1 MALTVHDMKGR
12 KIGICVSGGL
22 DSKTIS
28 CRLREA
34 GADVLCFTADLG
46 QPDEKDINDVAK
58 KMAPCGVETVI
69 VNIRKPMAEACY
81 QVIKAEATYDMK
93 KRGIDTL
100 VHGATGRGN
109 DQMRFERYTNQFAP
123 EMAVYA
129 PWRDAE
135 LLKEFPGRS
144 AMCAYLAKKGIV
156 AFPGG
161 AKRYST
167 DCNIAAHHVVELV
180 RRRQHQ
186 IMTIVETT
194 MGCWPMKA
202 PDKIESV
209 SIRFEKG
216 CPVSLNGEKLRPFDL
231 MVKANAIA
239 GRNGLGLSH
248 ALENRIIGTKSR
260 GVYEAP
266 GMEMLGRSLRYVYQ
280 AILDRRATDMFAY
293 LSKFIANQVYDGRY
307 FDLATQAAFAAVDT
321 YAELATGTVKVGLY
335 KGNILFQS
343 LTGVKAS
350 LYFEENA
357 SMEDAQKGL
366 NPVSSQGFAE
376 IQSVEAR
383 SMAKAGQIK

>member
-1 MALTVHDMKGR
+1 MQT
-12 KIGICVSGGL
+12 
-22 DSKTIS
+22 
-28 CRLREA
+28 
-34 GADVLCFTADLG
+34 
-46 QPDEKDINDVAK
+46 P
-58 KMAPCGVETVI
+58 
-69 VNIRKPMAEACY
+69 
-81 QVIKAEATYDMK
+81 
-93 KRGIDTL
+93 
-100 VHGATGRGN
+100 
-109 DQMRFERYTNQFAP
+109 
-123 EMAVYA
+123 
-129 PWRDAE
+129 
-135 LLKEFPGRS
+135 
-144 AMCAYLAKKGIV
+144 
-156 AFPGG
+156 
-161 AKRYST
+161 
-167 DCNIAAHHVVELV
+167 
-180 RRRQHQ
+180 
-186 IMTIVETT
+186 MTIVQTT
-194 MGCWPMKA
+194 MGNWPMGA

-209 SIRFEKG
+209 TIKFEKG
-216 CPVSLNGEKLRPFDL
+216 RAVSLNGKKLEPFDL
-231 MVKANAIA
+231 IVAANEIG

-266 GMEMLGRSLRYVYQ
+266 GMELLGQALRYIYQ

-307 FDLATQAAFAAVDT
+307 FDLATQAAFAAIDT

-383 SMAKAGQIK
+383 SMAKAKQIK